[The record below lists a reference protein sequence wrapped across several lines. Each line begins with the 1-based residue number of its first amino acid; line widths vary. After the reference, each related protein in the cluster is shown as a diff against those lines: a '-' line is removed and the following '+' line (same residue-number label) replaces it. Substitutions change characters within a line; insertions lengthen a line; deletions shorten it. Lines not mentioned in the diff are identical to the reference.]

1 MKIAYLCCSRFYGG
15 VEKIVIDSLNELC
28 KSEQMALI
36 VPARCE
42 FLQHLDARVQIY
54 QYKSRDKRYNPFLFA
69 EIYRFLRSG
78 GFEILH
84 SHGAKA
90 AQIGFVV
97 EKFLS
102 LKLVATKHND
112 RKAPVFDRVQ
122 NVIAASRKV
131 ATTINHAAKV
141 IYFGIEPRREF
152 VNHEIFARCKDAEGA
167 ANINFKD
174 EKNAS
179 EGGDTGFDKKKIADA
194 RNYSAGEADT
204 SQNAARTTFAPQD
217 TAKGTDV
224 SQNMAGAVFASQ
236 DTPSRA
242 RVSQDRALDADA
254 SQNKTGSVFVSQKGA
269 NAAAENF
276 KFSIVAVGR
285 LDKIKGFDLLIRAA
299 SELKFDF
306 ELKIYGQGGERQNLQ
321 NLIDSLNLRDHV
333 RLGFCDDVAAALAA
347 SHLHVI
353 SSRKEGFPVILIE
366 GIFYSPVLIST
377 RVGGI
382 SEILSEEFLCEAAD
396 LGVKIDEIYRTYGK
410 SAWAFAQKHAKFKQT
425 LTLQNY
431 ISSLKNYYE
440 ELLCKA

>member
-28 KSEQMALI
+28 KSEQTALI
-36 VPARCE
+36 VPDRCE
-42 FLQHLDARVQIY
+42 FLQRLDARVQIY

-112 RKAPVFDRVQ
+112 RKAPVFDRVR

-152 VNHEIFARCKDAEGA
+152 ANHEILARCKDVDDT
-167 ANINFKD
+167 ANMAPK
-174 EKNAS
+174 ETK
-179 EGGDTGFDKKKIADA
+179 DA
-194 RNYSAGEADT
+194 RGDSAGTADT
-204 SQNAARTTFAPQD
+204 SQNMTGAA
-217 TAKGTDV
+217 
-224 SQNMAGAVFASQ
+224 FASQ
-236 DTPSRA
+236 DTP
-242 RVSQDRALDADA
+242 LDADA

-269 NAAAENF
+269 NAVAENF

-285 LDKIKGFDLLIRAA
+285 LDKIKGFDLLIHAA

-321 NLIDSLNLRDHV
+321 NLIDSLNLQDRV
-333 RLGFCDDVAAALAA
+333 RLCGFCDDVAAALSA

-366 GIFYSPVLIST
+366 GIFYSPVLLST
-377 RVGGI
+377 RAGGI
-382 SEILSEEFLCEAAD
+382 SEILSEEFLYEAAD

-410 SAWAFAQKHAKFKQT
+410 SARAFAQKHAKFKQT

-440 ELLCKA
+440 ELLCEA

>member
-28 KSEQMALI
+28 KSEQAALI
-36 VPARCE
+36 VPDRCE
-42 FLQHLDARVQIY
+42 FLQRLDARVQIY
-54 QYKSRDKRYNPFLFA
+54 QYKSRDKRYNPFLFV

-97 EKFLS
+97 EKFLN

-112 RKAPVFDRVQ
+112 RKAPVFDRVR

-167 ANINFKD
+167 ANRVLERKKD
-174 EKNAS
+174 ER
-179 EGGDTGFDKKKIADA
+179 GDSG
-194 RNYSAGEADT
+194 SG
-204 SQNAARTTFAPQD
+204 TFA
-217 TAKGTDV
+217 
-224 SQNMAGAVFASQ
+224 SQNMAGAAFASQ
-236 DTPSRA
+236 GTPSEA

-254 SQNKTGSVFVSQKGA
+254 SLNKTSSVFVSQQSA

-285 LDKIKGFDLLIRAA
+285 LDKIKGFDLLIRAV

-321 NLIDSLNLRDHV
+321 NLIDSLKLQDHV
-333 RLGFCDDVAAALAA
+333 RLCGFCDDVVAALAA

-382 SEILSEEFLCEAAD
+382 SEILSEEFLYEAAD

-410 SAWAFAQKHAKFKQT
+410 SARAFAQKHAKFKQT

-440 ELLCKA
+440 ELLCEA

>member
-28 KSEQMALI
+28 KSEQTALI
-36 VPARCE
+36 VPDRCE
-42 FLQHLDARVQIY
+42 FLQRLDARVQIY

-112 RKAPVFDRVQ
+112 RKAPVFDRVR

-131 ATTINHAAKV
+131 ATTINHTAKV
-141 IYFGIEPRREF
+141 IYFGIEPRQEF
-152 VNHEIFARCKDAEGA
+152 ANHEILARCKDAEGA
-167 ANINFKD
+167 ANKAL
-174 EKNAS
+174 ER
-179 EGGDTGFDKKKIADA
+179 KKDA
-194 RNYSAGEADT
+194 RGDSAGG
-204 SQNAARTTFAPQD
+204 TFA
-217 TAKGTDV
+217 
-224 SQNMAGAVFASQ
+224 SQNMAGEAS
-236 DTPSRA
+236 
-242 RVSQDRALDADA
+242 VSQDRAFDADA
-254 SQNKTGSVFVSQKGA
+254 SQNKTSSVFVSQQGA
-269 NAAAENF
+269 SAAAENF
-276 KFSIVAVGR
+276 KFNIVAVGR

-299 SELKFDF
+299 SELKFNF

-321 NLIDSLNLRDHV
+321 NLIDSLKLQDCV
-333 RLGFCDDVAAALAA
+333 QLCGFCDDVAAALSA

-382 SEILSEEFLCEAAD
+382 SEILSEEFLCEAED
-396 LGVKIDEIYRTYGK
+396 LSAKIDEIYRTYGK
-410 SAWAFAQKHAKFKQT
+410 YVQAFAQKHAGLKQT

-440 ELLCKA
+440 ELLCEA

>member
-28 KSEQMALI
+28 KSEQTTLI
-36 VPARCE
+36 VPDRCE
-42 FLQHLDARVQIY
+42 FLQRLDARVQIY

-69 EIYRFLRSG
+69 EIYRFLRSS

-90 AQIGFVV
+90 AQIGFVI
-97 EKFLS
+97 EKFLN

-112 RKAPVFDRVQ
+112 RKAPVFDRVR

-152 VNHEIFARCKDAEGA
+152 ANHEILARCKDTEGA
-167 ANINFKD
+167 ANEAPK
-174 EKNAS
+174 ETK
-179 EGGDTGFDKKKIADA
+179 DA
-194 RNYSAGEADT
+194 RDGSAG
-204 SQNAARTTFAPQD
+204 AAS
-217 TAKGTDV
+217 V
-224 SQNMAGAVFASQ
+224 SQNMTGVAFVSQ
-236 DTPSRA
+236 DTPSEA
-242 RVSQDRALDADA
+242 RVSQDRAFDADA
-254 SQNKTGSVFVSQKGA
+254 SQNKTGSVFVSQQGA

-306 ELKIYGQGGERQNLQ
+306 ELKIYGHGGERQNLQ
-321 NLIDSLNLRDHV
+321 NLIDSLKLQDRV
-333 RLGFCDDVAAALAA
+333 RLCGFCDDVAAALSA

-396 LGVKIDEIYRTYGK
+396 LGAKIDEIYRTYGK
-410 SAWAFAQKHAKFKQT
+410 SARAFAQKHAGLKQT

-440 ELLCKA
+440 ELLCEA

>member
-28 KSEQMALI
+28 KSEQAALI
-36 VPARCE
+36 VPDRCE
-42 FLQHLDARVQIY
+42 FLQRLDVRVQIY

-97 EKFLS
+97 EKFLN

-112 RKAPVFDRVQ
+112 RKAPVFDRVR

-141 IYFGIEPRREF
+141 IYFGIEPRQEFANRE
-152 VNHEIFARCKDAEGA
+152 IYARCKDAEGA
-167 ANINFKD
+167 ANRALERKKD
-174 EKNAS
+174 ACGDSDDAAGAS
-179 EGGDTGFDKKKIADA
+179 
-194 RNYSAGEADT
+194 
-204 SQNAARTTFAPQD
+204 QD
-217 TAKGTDV
+217 
-224 SQNMAGAVFASQ
+224 MAGAAFASQ
-236 DTPSRA
+236 DTP
-242 RVSQDRALDADA
+242 LDADA

-285 LDKIKGFDLLIRAA
+285 LDKIKGFDLLIRAV
-299 SELKFDF
+299 SELKFNF

-321 NLIDSLNLRDHV
+321 NLIDSLKLQDRV
-333 RLGFCDDVAAALAA
+333 RLCGFCDDVAAALAA

-382 SEILSEEFLCEAAD
+382 SEILSEEFLCEAAA
-396 LGVKIDEIYRTYGK
+396 LGAKIDEIYRTYGK
-410 SAWAFAQKHAKFKQT
+410 YARAFAQKHAGLKQT

-440 ELLCKA
+440 ELLCEA

>member
-28 KSEQMALI
+28 KSEQAALI
-36 VPARCE
+36 VPDRCE
-42 FLQHLDARVQIY
+42 FLQRLDARVQIY

-112 RKAPVFDRVQ
+112 RKAPVFDRVR

-152 VNHEIFARCKDAEGA
+152 ANHKILARCKDAEGA
-167 ANINFKD
+167 ANRAFERKKD
-174 EKNAS
+174 ER
-179 EGGDTGFDKKKIADA
+179 GD
-194 RNYSAGEADT
+194 SAGG
-204 SQNAARTTFAPQD
+204 TFA
-217 TAKGTDV
+217 
-224 SQNMAGAVFASQ
+224 SQNMIGTVFALQ
-236 DTPSRA
+236 DTLGGARA
-242 RVSQDRALDADA
+242 SQDRALDADA
-254 SQNKTGSVFVSQKGA
+254 SQNKTSSVFVSQQGA

-285 LDKIKGFDLLIRAA
+285 LDKIKGFDLLIRAV

-306 ELKIYGQGGERQNLQ
+306 ELKIYGQGDERQNLQ
-321 NLIDSLNLRDHV
+321 NLIDSLNLQDHV
-333 RLGFCDDVAAALAA
+333 RLCGFCDDVAAALAA

-396 LGVKIDEIYRTYGK
+396 LGAKIDEIYRTYDK
-410 SAWAFAQKHAKFKQT
+410 YAQAFAQKHAGFKQT

-440 ELLCKA
+440 ELLCEA

>member
-28 KSEQMALI
+28 KSEQTALI

-42 FLQHLDARVQIY
+42 FLQRLDARVQIY

-112 RKAPVFDRVQ
+112 RKAPVFNRVR

-152 VNHEIFARCKDAEGA
+152 ANHEIFACCKDAEGA
-167 ANINFKD
+167 ANRALERKKD
-174 EKNAS
+174 ERGDSAGTTDTLQNTAGVAFVPQDTPGGASMSQDRVFDASMSQKNAS
-179 EGGDTGFDKKKIADA
+179 
-194 RNYSAGEADT
+194 
-204 SQNAARTTFAPQD
+204 
-217 TAKGTDV
+217 
-224 SQNMAGAVFASQ
+224 
-236 DTPSRA
+236 
-242 RVSQDRALDADA
+242 
-254 SQNKTGSVFVSQKGA
+254 
-269 NAAAENF
+269 AAAENF

-321 NLIDSLNLRDHV
+321 NLIDSLKLQDRV
-333 RLGFCDDVAAALAA
+333 RLCGFCDDVAAALAA

-382 SEILSEEFLCEAAD
+382 SEILSEEFLYEPAN
-396 LGVKIDEIYRTYGK
+396 LGAKIDEIYRTYGK
-410 SAWAFAQKHAKFKQT
+410 SVRAFAQKHAKFKQT

-431 ISSLKNYYE
+431 INSLKNYYE

>member
-28 KSEQMALI
+28 KSEQTALI
-36 VPARCE
+36 VPDRCE
-42 FLQHLDARVQIY
+42 FLQRLDARVQIY

-112 RKAPVFDRVQ
+112 RKAPVFDRVR

-152 VNHEIFARCKDAEGA
+152 ANHEILARCKDVEGA
-167 ANINFKD
+167 ANRALERKKD
-174 EKNAS
+174 ERGDSAS
-179 EGGDTGFDKKKIADA
+179 GA
-194 RNYSAGEADT
+194 
-204 SQNAARTTFAPQD
+204 FA
-217 TAKGTDV
+217 
-224 SQNMAGAVFASQ
+224 SQNMAGATFASQ
-236 DTPSRA
+236 DTPGGA
-242 RVSQDRALDADA
+242 RVSQDRAFDADA
-254 SQNKTGSVFVSQKGA
+254 SQNKTSSVFVSQQGA

-285 LDKIKGFDLLIRAA
+285 LDKIKGFDLLIHAA

-321 NLIDSLNLRDHV
+321 NLIDSLNLQDRV
-333 RLGFCDDVAAALAA
+333 RLCGFCDDVAAALSA

-377 RVGGI
+377 RAGGI
-382 SEILSEEFLCEAAD
+382 SEILSEEFLYEAAD

-410 SAWAFAQKHAKFKQT
+410 SARAFAQKHAKFKQT

-440 ELLCKA
+440 ELLCEA

>member
-28 KSEQMALI
+28 KSEHVALI
-36 VPARCE
+36 VPDRCE
-42 FLQHLDARVQIY
+42 FLQRLDARVQIY
-54 QYKSRDKRYNPFLFA
+54 QYKSRDKRYNPFLFV

-97 EKFLS
+97 EKFLN

-112 RKAPVFDRVQ
+112 RKAPVFDRVR

-141 IYFGIEPRREF
+141 IYFGIEPRLEF
-152 VNHEIFARCKDAEGA
+152 ANHEILARCKDTEGA
-167 ANINFKD
+167 ASEALKEIKD
-174 EKNAS
+174 ACGDLAS
-179 EGGDTGFDKKKIADA
+179 T
-194 RNYSAGEADT
+194 AG
-204 SQNAARTTFAPQD
+204 
-217 TAKGTDV
+217 V
-224 SQNMAGAVFASQ
+224 SQNMADAAYTSQ
-236 DTPSRA
+236 DMPGRVG
-242 RVSQDRALDADA
+242 VSQDRALDADA
-254 SQNKTGSVFVSQKGA
+254 SQNKTSSVFVSKQGA
-269 NAAAENF
+269 SAAAENF

-321 NLIDSLNLRDHV
+321 NLIDSLNLQDRV
-333 RLGFCDDVAAALAA
+333 RLCGFCDDVAAALSA

-382 SEILSEEFLCEAAD
+382 SEILSEEFLYEPAN
-396 LGVKIDEIYRTYGK
+396 LGAKIDEIYRTYGK
-410 SAWAFAQKHAKFKQT
+410 YARAFAQKHAKFKQT

-440 ELLCKA
+440 ELLCEA

>member
-28 KSEQMALI
+28 KSEQAALI
-36 VPARCE
+36 VPDRCE
-42 FLQHLDARVQIY
+42 FLQRLDARVQIY
-54 QYKSRDKRYNPFLFA
+54 QYKSRDKRYNPFLFV

-102 LKLVATKHND
+102 LKFVATKHND
-112 RKAPVFDRVQ
+112 RKAPVFDRVR

-152 VNHEIFARCKDAEGA
+152 ENHEIFARCKDAEGA
-167 ANINFKD
+167 ANRAL
-174 EKNAS
+174 ER
-179 EGGDTGFDKKKIADA
+179 KKDA
-194 RNYSAGEADT
+194 RDDSASAVG
-204 SQNAARTTFAPQD
+204 APQ
-217 TAKGTDV
+217 
-224 SQNMAGAVFASQ
+224 NIAGAAFASQ
-236 DTPSRA
+236 DTP
-242 RVSQDRALDADA
+242 LDADA
-254 SQNKTGSVFVSQKGA
+254 SQNKTSSVFVSQKGA

-285 LDKIKGFDLLIRAA
+285 LDKIKGFDLLIRAV

-321 NLIDSLNLRDHV
+321 NLIDSLNLQDHV
-333 RLGFCDDVAAALAA
+333 RLCGFCDDVAAALSA

-382 SEILSEEFLCEAAD
+382 SEILSEEFLYEAAD
-396 LGVKIDEIYRTYGK
+396 LGAKIDEIYRTYGK
-410 SAWAFAQKHAKFKQT
+410 YARAFAQKHAKFKQT

-440 ELLCKA
+440 ELLCEA

>member
-1 MKIAYLCCSRFYGG
+1 MRIAYLCCSRFYGG

-28 KSEQMALI
+28 KSEQAALI

-42 FLQHLDARVQIY
+42 FLQRLDARVQIY

-78 GFEILH
+78 RFEILH

-97 EKFLS
+97 EKSLN

-112 RKAPVFDRVQ
+112 RKAPVFDRVR

-167 ANINFKD
+167 ANRAL
-174 EKNAS
+174 ER
-179 EGGDTGFDKKKIADA
+179 KKDA
-194 RNYSAGEADT
+194 RGDSAGG
-204 SQNAARTTFAPQD
+204 TFA
-217 TAKGTDV
+217 
-224 SQNMAGAVFASQ
+224 SQNMAGE
-236 DTPSRA
+236 A

-254 SQNKTGSVFVSQKGA
+254 SQNKTSSVFVSQQGA

-285 LDKIKGFDLLIRAA
+285 LDKIKGFDLLIHAA

-306 ELKIYGQGGERQNLQ
+306 ELKIYGQGGERQNLK
-321 NLIDSLNLRDHV
+321 NLIDSLNLRDRV
-333 RLGFCDDVAAALAA
+333 RLCGFCDDVAAALSA

-382 SEILSEEFLCEAAD
+382 SEILSEEFLYEAAD

-410 SAWAFAQKHAKFKQT
+410 SVRAFAQKHAGLKQT

-440 ELLCKA
+440 ELLCEA

>member
-28 KSEQMALI
+28 KSEQTALI
-36 VPARCE
+36 VPDRCE
-42 FLQHLDARVQIY
+42 FLQRLDARVQIY
-54 QYKSRDKRYNPFLFA
+54 QYKSRDKRYNPFLFV

-97 EKFLS
+97 EKFLN

-112 RKAPVFDRVQ
+112 RKAPVFDRVR

-141 IYFGIEPRREF
+141 IYFGIEPRQEFANRE
-152 VNHEIFARCKDAEGA
+152 IYARCKDLEGA
-167 ANINFKD
+167 ANEALK
-174 EKNAS
+174 ETK
-179 EGGDTGFDKKKIADA
+179 DA
-194 RNYSAGEADT
+194 RSDSAG
-204 SQNAARTTFAPQD
+204 
-217 TAKGTDV
+217 V
-224 SQNMAGAVFASQ
+224 AGA
-236 DTPSRA
+236 
-242 RVSQDRALDADA
+242 SQDRAFDADA
-254 SQNKTGSVFVSQKGA
+254 SQNKTSSVFVSQQGA
-269 NAAAENF
+269 NAAAGNF

-285 LDKIKGFDLLIRAA
+285 LDKIKGFDLLIRAV

-321 NLIDSLNLRDHV
+321 NLIDSLKLQDRV
-333 RLGFCDDVAAALAA
+333 RLCGFCDDVAAALAA

-382 SEILSEEFLCEAAD
+382 PEILDEEFLYNVENLSD
-396 LGVKIDEIYRTYGK
+396 KIYEIYTEYEKFVGDFCK
-410 SAWAFAQKHAKFKQT
+410 KHVGFRDI
-425 LTLQNY
+425 LRLQNY
-431 ISSLKNYYE
+431 ITFLKKYYE
-440 ELLCKA
+440 EL

>member
-28 KSEQMALI
+28 KSEHAALI

-42 FLQHLDARVQIY
+42 FLQRLDARVQIY
-54 QYKSRDKRYNPFLFA
+54 EYKSRDKRYNPFLFA

-97 EKFLS
+97 EKFLN

-112 RKAPVFDRVQ
+112 RKAPVFDRVR

-152 VNHEIFARCKDAEGA
+152 VNHEILARCKDAEGA
-167 ANINFKD
+167 ANVAPKETKD
-174 EKNAS
+174 ACD
-179 EGGDTGFDKKKIADA
+179 G
-194 RNYSAGEADT
+194 SALAADT
-204 SQNAARTTFAPQD
+204 SQNMTGVA
-217 TAKGTDV
+217 
-224 SQNMAGAVFASQ
+224 FASQ
-236 DTPSRA
+236 DTLSGA
-242 RVSQDRALDADA
+242 RVSQDTPFDADV
-254 SQNKTGSVFVSQKGA
+254 SQNKTSSVFVSQKGA
-269 NAAAENF
+269 NATAENF

-333 RLGFCDDVAAALAA
+333 RLCGFCDDVAAALAA
-347 SHLHVI
+347 AHLHVI

-382 SEILSEEFLCEAAD
+382 SEILSEEFLCEAAA
-396 LGVKIDEIYRTYGK
+396 LGAKIDEIYRAYGK
-410 SAWAFAQKHAKFKQT
+410 YARAFAQKHAVLKQT

-440 ELLCKA
+440 ELLCEA

>member
-28 KSEQMALI
+28 KSEQTALI
-36 VPARCE
+36 VPDRCE
-42 FLQHLDARVQIY
+42 FLQRLDARVQIY

-97 EKFLS
+97 EKFLN

-112 RKAPVFDRVQ
+112 RKAPVFDRVR

-141 IYFGIEPRREF
+141 IYFGIEPRLEF
-152 VNHEIFARCKDAEGA
+152 ANHEILARCKDAEGA
-167 ANINFKD
+167 ANEALK
-174 EKNAS
+174 ETK
-179 EGGDTGFDKKKIADA
+179 DA
-194 RNYSAGEADT
+194 RGDSAGVA
-204 SQNAARTTFAPQD
+204 
-217 TAKGTDV
+217 GV
-224 SQNMAGAVFASQ
+224 SQNMAF
-236 DTPSRA
+236 
-242 RVSQDRALDADA
+242 DADA
-254 SQNKTGSVFVSQKGA
+254 SQNKTSSIFVSQQGA
-269 NAAAENF
+269 SAAAGNF

-321 NLIDSLNLRDHV
+321 NLIDSLNLQDRV
-333 RLGFCDDVAAALAA
+333 RLCGFCDDVAVALNA

-382 SEILSEEFLCEAAD
+382 SEILSEEFLYEPAN
-396 LGVKIDEIYRTYGK
+396 LGAKIDEIYRTYGK
-410 SAWAFAQKHAKFKQT
+410 SARAFAQKHAKFKQT

-440 ELLCKA
+440 ELLCEA

>member
-1 MKIAYLCCSRFYGG
+1 MKITYLCCSRFYGG

-28 KSEQMALI
+28 KSEQAALI
-36 VPARCE
+36 VPDRCE
-42 FLQHLDARVQIY
+42 FLQRLDARVQIY

-90 AQIGFVV
+90 AQIGFVI
-97 EKFLS
+97 EKFLN

-112 RKAPVFDRVQ
+112 RKAPVFDRVR

-152 VNHEIFARCKDAEGA
+152 VNHEILARCKDAEGA
-167 ANINFKD
+167 ANEALKETKD
-174 EKNAS
+174 AC
-179 EGGDTGFDKKKIADA
+179 GD
-194 RNYSAGEADT
+194 SAGG
-204 SQNAARTTFAPQD
+204 TFA
-217 TAKGTDV
+217 
-224 SQNMAGAVFASQ
+224 SQNMTGIVFASQ
-236 DTPSRA
+236 NTP
-242 RVSQDRALDADA
+242 LDADA
-254 SQNKTGSVFVSQKGA
+254 SQNKTGSVFVSQQGA

-321 NLIDSLNLRDHV
+321 NLIDSLNLQDRV
-333 RLGFCDDVAAALAA
+333 RLCGFCDDVAATLAA

-382 SEILSEEFLCEAAD
+382 PEILDEEFLYNVENLSD
-396 LGVKIDEIYRTYGK
+396 KIYEIYTEYEKFVGDFCK
-410 SAWAFAQKHAKFKQT
+410 KHVGFRDI
-425 LTLQNY
+425 LRLQNY
-431 ISSLKNYYE
+431 ITFLKKYYE
-440 ELLCKA
+440 ELD

>member
-28 KSEQMALI
+28 KSEQAALI
-36 VPARCE
+36 VPDRCE
-42 FLQHLDARVQIY
+42 FLQRLDARVQIY
-54 QYKSRDKRYNPFLFA
+54 EYKSRDKRYNPFLFV

-112 RKAPVFDRVQ
+112 RKAPVFDRVR

-131 ATTINHAAKV
+131 ATTINHASKV

-152 VNHEIFARCKDAEGA
+152 ANHKILARCKDAEGA
-167 ANINFKD
+167 ANMNFKD

-204 SQNAARTTFAPQD
+204 SQNAARTTFVPQG

-224 SQNMAGAVFASQ
+224 SQNIAGAVFA
-236 DTPSRA
+236 
-242 RVSQDRALDADA
+242 SQDRALDADA
-254 SQNKTGSVFVSQKGA
+254 SQNKTSSAFVSQQGA

-321 NLIDSLNLRDHV
+321 NLIDSLKLQDRV
-333 RLGFCDDVAAALAA
+333 RLCGFCDDVAAALSA

-382 SEILSEEFLCEAAD
+382 PEILDEEFLYNIENLSD
-396 LGVKIDEIYRTYGK
+396 KIYEIYTEYEKFVRDFFK
-410 SAWAFAQKHAKFKQT
+410 KHVGFRDI
-425 LTLQNY
+425 LRLQNY
-431 ISSLKNYYE
+431 ITFLKKYYE
-440 ELLCKA
+440 ELD

>member
-28 KSEQMALI
+28 KSEQAALI
-36 VPARCE
+36 VPDRCE
-42 FLQHLDARVQIY
+42 FLQRLDARVQIY

-90 AQIGFVV
+90 AQIGFVI
-97 EKFLS
+97 EKFLN

-112 RKAPVFDRVQ
+112 RKAPVFDRVR

-141 IYFGIEPRREF
+141 IYFGIEPRLEF
-152 VNHEIFARCKDAEGA
+152 VNHEIYARCKDLEGA
-167 ANINFKD
+167 ANEALKETKD
-174 EKNAS
+174 AC
-179 EGGDTGFDKKKIADA
+179 GG
-194 RNYSAGEADT
+194 SAG
-204 SQNAARTTFAPQD
+204 AA
-217 TAKGTDV
+217 GV
-224 SQNMAGAVFASQ
+224 LQNMAGVAFASQ
-236 DTPSRA
+236 DTPGGAS
-242 RVSQDRALDADA
+242 VSQDRAFDADA
-254 SQNKTGSVFVSQKGA
+254 SQNKTGSVFVSQQGA
-269 NAAAENF
+269 NAAAKNF

-321 NLIDSLNLRDHV
+321 NLIDSLNLQDRV
-333 RLGFCDDVAAALAA
+333 RLCGFCDDVAAALSA

-382 SEILSEEFLCEAAD
+382 SEILSEEFLYEPAN
-396 LGVKIDEIYRTYGK
+396 LGAKIDEIYRTYGK
-410 SAWAFAQKHAKFKQT
+410 YARAFAQKHAKFKQT

-440 ELLCKA
+440 ELLCEA

>member
-28 KSEQMALI
+28 KSEQAALI
-36 VPARCE
+36 VPDRCE
-42 FLQHLDARVQIY
+42 FLQRLDARVQIY

-69 EIYRFLRSG
+69 EIYRFLHSG

-97 EKFLS
+97 EKFLN

-112 RKAPVFDRVQ
+112 RKAPVFDRVR

-152 VNHEIFARCKDAEGA
+152 VNHEILARCKDAEGA
-167 ANINFKD
+167 ANMAPK
-174 EKNAS
+174 ETK
-179 EGGDTGFDKKKIADA
+179 DA
-194 RNYSAGEADT
+194 RGDWGSGTFA
-204 SQNAARTTFAPQD
+204 SQNIA
-217 TAKGTDV
+217 GT
-224 SQNMAGAVFASQ
+224 VFASQ
-236 DTPSRA
+236 DTPSGA
-242 RVSQDRALDADA
+242 RVSQDGALDVDA
-254 SQNKTGSVFVSQKGA
+254 SQNKTSSVFVSQQGA
-269 NAAAENF
+269 SAAAENF

-306 ELKIYGQGGERQNLQ
+306 ELKIYGHGGERQNLQ
-321 NLIDSLNLRDHV
+321 NLIDSLKLQDRV
-333 RLGFCDDVAAALAA
+333 RLCGFCDDVAAALSA

-377 RVGGI
+377 RAGGI
-382 SEILSEEFLCEAAD
+382 SEILSEEFLYEAAD
-396 LGVKIDEIYRTYGK
+396 LGAKIDEIYRTYDK
-410 SAWAFAQKHAKFKQT
+410 YARAFAQKHAGLKQT

-440 ELLCKA
+440 ELLCEA

>member
-28 KSEQMALI
+28 KSEQTALI
-36 VPARCE
+36 VPDRCE
-42 FLQHLDARVQIY
+42 FLQRLDARVQIY

-112 RKAPVFDRVQ
+112 RKAPVFDRVR

-141 IYFGIEPRREF
+141 IYFGIEPRLEF
-152 VNHEIFARCKDAEGA
+152 VNREICALCKDTEGA
-167 ANINFKD
+167 ANV
-174 EKNAS
+174 AS
-179 EGGDTGFDKKKIADA
+179 KETKGARGD
-194 RNYSAGEADT
+194 SAGVAG
-204 SQNAARTTFAPQD
+204 A
-217 TAKGTDV
+217 
-224 SQNMAGAVFASQ
+224 SQNMADAAYTSQ
-236 DTPSRA
+236 DMPGRA
-242 RVSQDRALDADA
+242 GVSQDRALDADA
-254 SQNKTGSVFVSQKGA
+254 SQNKTSSVFISQQGA
-269 NAAAENF
+269 SAAAENF

-285 LDKIKGFDLLIRAA
+285 LDKIKGFDLLICAA

-321 NLIDSLNLRDHV
+321 NLIDSLNLQDRV
-333 RLGFCDDVAAALAA
+333 RLCGFCDDVATALAA

-382 SEILSEEFLCEAAD
+382 TEILSEEFLCEAVD
-396 LGVKIDEIYRTYGK
+396 LGAKIDEIYRTYGK
-410 SAWAFAQKHAKFKQT
+410 YARAFAQKHAKFKQT

-440 ELLCKA
+440 ELLCEA

>member
-28 KSEQMALI
+28 KSEQAALI
-36 VPARCE
+36 VPDRCE
-42 FLQHLDARVQIY
+42 FLQRLDTRVQIY

-69 EIYRFLRSG
+69 EIYRFLRSD

-97 EKFLS
+97 EKFLN

-112 RKAPVFDRVQ
+112 RKAPVFDRVR

-152 VNHEIFARCKDAEGA
+152 ANHKILARCKDAEGA
-167 ANINFKD
+167 ADRALERKKD
-174 EKNAS
+174 ER
-179 EGGDTGFDKKKIADA
+179 GD
-194 RNYSAGEADT
+194 SAGG
-204 SQNAARTTFAPQD
+204 TFA
-217 TAKGTDV
+217 

-236 DTPSRA
+236 DTLSGA
-242 RVSQDRALDADA
+242 HMSQDRALDADA
-254 SQNKTGSVFVSQKGA
+254 SQNKTSGVFVSQQGA
-269 NAAAENF
+269 SAAAENF

-285 LDKIKGFDLLIRAA
+285 LDKIKGFDLLIRAV

-321 NLIDSLNLRDHV
+321 NLIDSLNLQNRV
-333 RLGFCDDVAAALAA
+333 QLCGFCDDVAAALSA
-347 SHLHVI
+347 SHLHII

-382 SEILSEEFLCEAAD
+382 SEILSEEFLYEAAD
-396 LGVKIDEIYRTYGK
+396 LSAKIDEIYRTYGK
-410 SAWAFAQKHAKFKQT
+410 YARAFAQKHAGLKQT

-440 ELLCKA
+440 ELLCEA

>member
-28 KSEQMALI
+28 KSEQAALI

-42 FLQHLDARVQIY
+42 FLQRLDARVQIY

-112 RKAPVFDRVQ
+112 RKAPVFDRVR

-152 VNHEIFARCKDAEGA
+152 ANHKILARCKDAEGA
-167 ANINFKD
+167 ADRALERKKD
-174 EKNAS
+174 ERGDSAS
-179 EGGDTGFDKKKIADA
+179 AVG
-194 RNYSAGEADT
+194 
-204 SQNAARTTFAPQD
+204 APQ
-217 TAKGTDV
+217 
-224 SQNMAGAVFASQ
+224 NMVGAAFASQ
-236 DTPSRA
+236 GTPSEA

-254 SQNKTGSVFVSQKGA
+254 SQNKTSGVFVSKQGA
-269 NAAAENF
+269 SAAMENF

-285 LDKIKGFDLLIRAA
+285 LDKIKGFDLLIRAV

-321 NLIDSLNLRDHV
+321 NLIDSLNLQDRV
-333 RLGFCDDVAAALAA
+333 RLCGFCDDVAAALAA

-377 RVGGI
+377 RAGGI
-382 SEILSEEFLCEAAD
+382 SEILSEEFLCEAAA
-396 LGVKIDEIYRTYGK
+396 LCAKIDEIYRAYGK
-410 SAWAFAQKHAKFKQT
+410 YARAFAQKHAVLKQT

-440 ELLCKA
+440 ELLCEA

>member
-28 KSEQMALI
+28 KSEQAALI
-36 VPARCE
+36 VPDRCE
-42 FLQHLDARVQIY
+42 FLQRLDARVQIY
-54 QYKSRDKRYNPFLFA
+54 EYKSRDKRYNPFLFA

-112 RKAPVFDRVQ
+112 RKAPVFDRVR

-167 ANINFKD
+167 ANRAL
-174 EKNAS
+174 ER
-179 EGGDTGFDKKKIADA
+179 KKDA
-194 RNYSAGEADT
+194 RDDSASAVG
-204 SQNAARTTFAPQD
+204 APQ
-217 TAKGTDV
+217 
-224 SQNMAGAVFASQ
+224 NIAGAAFASQ
-236 DTPSRA
+236 DTP
-242 RVSQDRALDADA
+242 LDADA
-254 SQNKTGSVFVSQKGA
+254 SQNKTSSVFVSQKGA
-269 NAAAENF
+269 NTAAENF

-285 LDKIKGFDLLIRAA
+285 LDKIKGFDLLIRAV

-306 ELKIYGQGGERQNLQ
+306 ELKIYGQGDERQNLQ
-321 NLIDSLNLRDHV
+321 NLIDSLNLQDRV
-333 RLGFCDDVAAALAA
+333 RLCGFCDDVAAALSA

-396 LGVKIDEIYRTYGK
+396 LGAKIDEIYRTYGK
-410 SAWAFAQKHAKFKQT
+410 YARAFAQKHAGLKQT

-440 ELLCKA
+440 ELLCEA

>member
-28 KSEQMALI
+28 KSEHVALI
-36 VPARCE
+36 VPDRCE
-42 FLQHLDARVQIY
+42 FLQRLDARVQIY
-54 QYKSRDKRYNPFLFA
+54 EYKSRDKRYNPFLFA

-112 RKAPVFDRVQ
+112 RKAPVFDRVR
-122 NVIAASRKV
+122 NVIAASCKV

-152 VNHEIFARCKDAEGA
+152 ANHEILARCKDVDDT
-167 ANINFKD
+167 ANMAPK
-174 EKNAS
+174 ETK
-179 EGGDTGFDKKKIADA
+179 DA
-194 RNYSAGEADT
+194 RGDSAGTADT
-204 SQNAARTTFAPQD
+204 SQNMTGAA
-217 TAKGTDV
+217 
-224 SQNMAGAVFASQ
+224 FASQ
-236 DTPSRA
+236 DTP
-242 RVSQDRALDADA
+242 LDADA

-269 NAAAENF
+269 NAVAENF

-285 LDKIKGFDLLIRAA
+285 LDKIKGFDLLIHAA

-321 NLIDSLNLRDHV
+321 NLIDSLNLQDRV
-333 RLGFCDDVAAALAA
+333 RLCGFCDDVAAALSA

-377 RVGGI
+377 RAGGI
-382 SEILSEEFLCEAAD
+382 SEILSEEFLYEAAD

-410 SAWAFAQKHAKFKQT
+410 SARAFAQKHAKFKQT

-440 ELLCKA
+440 ELLCEA

>member
-28 KSEQMALI
+28 KSAQTALI
-36 VPARCE
+36 VPDRCE
-42 FLQHLDARVQIY
+42 FLQRLDARVQIY

-90 AQIGFVV
+90 AQIGFVI
-97 EKFLS
+97 EKFLN

-112 RKAPVFDRVQ
+112 RKAPVFDRVR

-141 IYFGIEPRREF
+141 IYFGIEPRPEFANRE
-152 VNHEIFARCKDAEGA
+152 IYMRCKDVEGA
-167 ANINFKD
+167 ANKALEG
-174 EKNAS
+174 EK
-179 EGGDTGFDKKKIADA
+179 DA
-194 RNYSAGEADT
+194 RGDSAGTADT
-204 SQNAARTTFAPQD
+204 SQNTPSAA
-217 TAKGTDV
+217 
-224 SQNMAGAVFASQ
+224 FASQ
-236 DTPSRA
+236 DTLDGAS
-242 RVSQDRALDADA
+242 VSQDRAFDADA
-254 SQNKTGSVFVSQKGA
+254 SQNKTSSVFVSQQGA
-269 NAAAENF
+269 NAEAGNF

-321 NLIDSLNLRDHV
+321 NLINSLNLRDHV
-333 RLGFCDDVAAALAA
+333 RLCGFCDDVAAALST

-396 LGVKIDEIYRTYGK
+396 LGAKIDEIYRTYGK
-410 SAWAFAQKHAKFKQT
+410 YAWAFAQKHAGLKQT

-440 ELLCKA
+440 ELLCEA

>member
-28 KSEQMALI
+28 KSEQTAII
-36 VPARCE
+36 VPDRCE
-42 FLQHLDARVQIY
+42 FLQRLDARVQIY

-167 ANINFKD
+167 ANRAL
-174 EKNAS
+174 ER
-179 EGGDTGFDKKKIADA
+179 KKDA
-194 RNYSAGEADT
+194 RGDSAGG
-204 SQNAARTTFAPQD
+204 TFA
-217 TAKGTDV
+217 
-224 SQNMAGAVFASQ
+224 SQNMAGE
-236 DTPSRA
+236 A

-254 SQNKTGSVFVSQKGA
+254 SQNKTSSVFVSQQGA

-321 NLIDSLNLRDHV
+321 NLIDSLNLQDRV
-333 RLGFCDDVAAALAA
+333 RLCGFCDDVAAVLST

-382 SEILSEEFLCEAAD
+382 SEILSEEFLYEVAD
-396 LGVKIDEIYRTYGK
+396 LSGKIDEIYRTYGK
-410 SAWAFAQKHAKFKQT
+410 YARAFAQKHAKFKQT
-425 LTLQNY
+425 LMLQNY

-440 ELLCKA
+440 ELLCEA

>member
-28 KSEQMALI
+28 KSEQTALI

-42 FLQHLDARVQIY
+42 FLQRLDARVQIY

-112 RKAPVFDRVQ
+112 RKAPVFDRVR

-141 IYFGIEPRREF
+141 IYFGIEPREF
-152 VNHEIFARCKDAEGA
+152 ANHEILAYCKDAEDA
-167 ANINFKD
+167 ANEAPKETKD
-174 EKNAS
+174 ACGGSAS
-179 EGGDTGFDKKKIADA
+179 G
-194 RNYSAGEADT
+194 
-204 SQNAARTTFAPQD
+204 TFAPQ
-217 TAKGTDV
+217 
-224 SQNMAGAVFASQ
+224 NMAGVAFASQ
-236 DTPSRA
+236 DTPDGAS
-242 RVSQDRALDADA
+242 VSQDRAFDADA
-254 SQNKTGSVFVSQKGA
+254 SQNKTSSIFVSQQGA
-269 NAAAENF
+269 SAAAENF

-321 NLIDSLNLRDHV
+321 NLIDLLKLQDRV
-333 RLGFCDDVAAALAA
+333 RLCGFCDDVAAALAA

-377 RVGGI
+377 RAGGI

-396 LGVKIDEIYRTYGK
+396 LGAKIDEIYRTYGK
-410 SAWAFAQKHAKFKQT
+410 YARAFAQKHTGLKQT

-440 ELLCKA
+440 ELLCET

>member
-28 KSEQMALI
+28 KSEHAALI
-36 VPARCE
+36 VPDRCE
-42 FLQHLDARVQIY
+42 FLQRLDARVQIY

-112 RKAPVFDRVQ
+112 RKAPVFDRVR

-131 ATTINHAAKV
+131 ATTINHTAKV
-141 IYFGIEPRREF
+141 IYFGIEPRQEF
-152 VNHEIFARCKDAEGA
+152 ANHEILARCKDAEGA
-167 ANINFKD
+167 ANKAL
-174 EKNAS
+174 ER
-179 EGGDTGFDKKKIADA
+179 KKDA
-194 RNYSAGEADT
+194 RGDSAGG
-204 SQNAARTTFAPQD
+204 TFA
-217 TAKGTDV
+217 
-224 SQNMAGAVFASQ
+224 SQNMAGEAS
-236 DTPSRA
+236 
-242 RVSQDRALDADA
+242 VSQDRAFDADV
-254 SQNKTGSVFVSQKGA
+254 SQNKTSSVFVSQQGA
-269 NAAAENF
+269 SAAAENF

-321 NLIDSLNLRDHV
+321 NLIDSLNLQDRV
-333 RLGFCDDVAAALAA
+333 QLCGFCDDVAAALNA

-377 RVGGI
+377 RAGGI

-396 LGVKIDEIYRTYGK
+396 LGAKIDEIYRTYGK
-410 SAWAFAQKHAKFKQT
+410 SARAFAQKHAGLKQT

-440 ELLCKA
+440 ELLCEA

>member
-28 KSEQMALI
+28 KSEQAALI
-36 VPARCE
+36 VPNRCE
-42 FLQHLDARVQIY
+42 FLQRLDARVQIY
-54 QYKSRDKRYNPFLFA
+54 EYKSRDKRYNPFLFA

-97 EKFLS
+97 EKFLN

-112 RKAPVFDRVQ
+112 RKAPVFDRVR

-141 IYFGIEPRREF
+141 IYFGIEPRQEFANRE
-152 VNHEIFARCKDAEGA
+152 IYARCKDLEGA
-167 ANINFKD
+167 ANEALK
-174 EKNAS
+174 ETK
-179 EGGDTGFDKKKIADA
+179 DA
-194 RNYSAGEADT
+194 RSDSAG
-204 SQNAARTTFAPQD
+204 AAGA
-217 TAKGTDV
+217 
-224 SQNMAGAVFASQ
+224 SQNMADAAYTSQ
-236 DTPSRA
+236 DIPGRA
-242 RVSQDRALDADA
+242 GVSQDRALDAEA
-254 SQNKTGSVFVSQKGA
+254 SQNKTSSVFISQQSA
-269 NAAAENF
+269 SAAAENF

-321 NLIDSLNLRDHV
+321 NLIDSLKLQDRV
-333 RLGFCDDVAAALAA
+333 RLCGFCDDVAAALSA

-382 SEILSEEFLCEAAD
+382 PEILDEEFLYNVENLSD
-396 LGVKIDEIYRTYGK
+396 KIYEIYTEYEKFIGDFCK
-410 SAWAFAQKHAKFKQT
+410 KHVGFRDI
-425 LTLQNY
+425 LRLQNY
-431 ISSLKNYYE
+431 ITFLKKYYE
-440 ELLCKA
+440 ELD

>member
-28 KSEQMALI
+28 KSEQTALI
-36 VPARCE
+36 VPDRCE
-42 FLQHLDARVQIY
+42 FLQRLDARVQIY

-97 EKFLS
+97 EKFLN

-112 RKAPVFDRVQ
+112 RKAPVFDRVR

-152 VNHEIFARCKDAEGA
+152 ANHEILARCKDAEGA
-167 ANINFKD
+167 ANEALKETKD
-174 EKNAS
+174 AS
-179 EGGDTGFDKKKIADA
+179 GD
-194 RNYSAGEADT
+194 SALAADT
-204 SQNAARTTFAPQD
+204 SQNMTGVA
-217 TAKGTDV
+217 
-224 SQNMAGAVFASQ
+224 FASQ
-236 DTPSRA
+236 DTPDGAS
-242 RVSQDRALDADA
+242 VSQDRAFDADA
-254 SQNKTGSVFVSQKGA
+254 SQNKTSSIFVSQQGA
-269 NAAAENF
+269 SAAAGNF

-321 NLIDSLNLRDHV
+321 NLIDSLNLQDRV
-333 RLGFCDDVAAALAA
+333 RLCGFCDDVAVALSA

-382 SEILSEEFLCEAAD
+382 SEILSEEFLYEPAN
-396 LGVKIDEIYRTYGK
+396 LGAKIDEIYRTYGK
-410 SAWAFAQKHAKFKQT
+410 SARAFAQKHAKFKQT

-440 ELLCKA
+440 ELLCEA

>member
-28 KSEQMALI
+28 KSEQAALI

-42 FLQHLDARVQIY
+42 FLQRLDARVQIY

-112 RKAPVFDRVQ
+112 RKAPVFDRVR

-131 ATTINHAAKV
+131 ATTINHATKV

-152 VNHEIFARCKDAEGA
+152 ANHEIFARCKDAEGA
-167 ANINFKD
+167 ANMALEETK
-174 EKNAS
+174 
-179 EGGDTGFDKKKIADA
+179 DA
-194 RNYSAGEADT
+194 RSDSDAAAGA
-204 SQNAARTTFAPQD
+204 SR
-217 TAKGTDV
+217 
-224 SQNMAGAVFASQ
+224 NMAGAAFASQ
-236 DTPSRA
+236 DTPF
-242 RVSQDRALDADA
+242 DADA
-254 SQNKTGSVFVSQKGA
+254 SQNKTSSAFVSQQGA

-321 NLIDSLNLRDHV
+321 NLIDSLKLQDRV
-333 RLGFCDDVAAALAA
+333 RLCGFCDDVAAALAA
-347 SHLHVI
+347 AHLHVI

-366 GIFYSPVLIST
+366 GIFYSPMLIST

-382 SEILSEEFLCEAAD
+382 SEILNEGFLYEAAD
-396 LGVKIDEIYRTYGK
+396 LSAKIDEIYRTYGK
-410 SAWAFAQKHAKFKQT
+410 YVRAFAQKHAVLKQT

-440 ELLCKA
+440 ELLCEA

>member
-28 KSEQMALI
+28 KSEQAALI
-36 VPARCE
+36 VPDRCE
-42 FLQHLDARVQIY
+42 FLQRLDARVQIY

-112 RKAPVFDRVQ
+112 RKAPVFDRVR

-131 ATTINHAAKV
+131 ATTINHATKV

-152 VNHEIFARCKDAEGA
+152 ANHEIFARCKDAEGA
-167 ANINFKD
+167 ANEALEETK
-174 EKNAS
+174 
-179 EGGDTGFDKKKIADA
+179 DA
-194 RNYSAGEADT
+194 RSDSDAAAGA
-204 SQNAARTTFAPQD
+204 SR
-217 TAKGTDV
+217 
-224 SQNMAGAVFASQ
+224 NMAGAAFASQ
-236 DTPSRA
+236 DTPF
-242 RVSQDRALDADA
+242 DADA
-254 SQNKTGSVFVSQKGA
+254 SQNKTSSAFVSQQGA

-333 RLGFCDDVAAALAA
+333 RLCGFCDDVAAALSE

-377 RVGGI
+377 RAGGI
-382 SEILSEEFLCEAAD
+382 SEILSEEFLYEAAD
-396 LGVKIDEIYRTYGK
+396 LGAKIDEIYRTYGK
-410 SAWAFAQKHAKFKQT
+410 YARAFAQKHAKFKQT

>member
-28 KSEQMALI
+28 KSEHAALI
-36 VPARCE
+36 VPDRCE
-42 FLQHLDARVQIY
+42 FLQRLDARVQIY
-54 QYKSRDKRYNPFLFA
+54 EYKSRDKRYNPFLFA

-97 EKFLS
+97 EKFLN

-112 RKAPVFDRVQ
+112 RKAPIFDRVR

-152 VNHEIFARCKDAEGA
+152 ANHEILALCKDAEGA
-167 ANINFKD
+167 ANRALEGEKD
-174 EKNAS
+174 AC
-179 EGGDTGFDKKKIADA
+179 GD
-194 RNYSAGEADT
+194 SAGVA
-204 SQNAARTTFAPQD
+204 
-217 TAKGTDV
+217 GV
-224 SQNMAGAVFASQ
+224 SQNMAGVAFGSQ
-236 DTPSRA
+236 DTPGGAS
-242 RVSQDRALDADA
+242 VSQDRAFDADA
-254 SQNKTGSVFVSQKGA
+254 SQNKTSSVFVSQQGA
-269 NAAAENF
+269 NAAARNF

-285 LDKIKGFDLLIRAA
+285 LDKIKGFDLLIRAV
-299 SELKFDF
+299 SELKFNF

-333 RLGFCDDVAAALAA
+333 QLCGFCDDVAAALSA

-377 RVGGI
+377 RAGGI
-382 SEILSEEFLCEAAD
+382 SEILSEEFLYEAAD
-396 LGVKIDEIYRTYGK
+396 LSAKIDEIYRDYGEYVQ
-410 SAWAFAQKHAKFKQT
+410 AFAQKHAGFKQT

-431 ISSLKNYYE
+431 ISSLENYYE
-440 ELLCKA
+440 ELLCEA

>member
-28 KSEQMALI
+28 KSEQAALI

-42 FLQHLDARVQIY
+42 FLQRLDARVQIY
-54 QYKSRDKRYNPFLFA
+54 QYKSRDKRYNPFLFV

-97 EKFLS
+97 EKFLN

-112 RKAPVFDRVQ
+112 RKASVFDRVR

-141 IYFGIEPRREF
+141 IYFGIEPRLEF
-152 VNHEIFARCKDAEGA
+152 VNHEILAYCKDAEGA
-167 ANINFKD
+167 ANV
-174 EKNAS
+174 AS
-179 EGGDTGFDKKKIADA
+179 KETKGARGD
-194 RNYSAGEADT
+194 SAGVANT
-204 SQNAARTTFAPQD
+204 SQNMTGVA
-217 TAKGTDV
+217 
-224 SQNMAGAVFASQ
+224 FASQ
-236 DTPSRA
+236 DTPDRA
-242 RVSQDRALDADA
+242 SVSQDRALDADA
-254 SQNKTGSVFVSQKGA
+254 SQNKTSSVFVSQQGA
-269 NAAAENF
+269 SAAAENF

-321 NLIDSLNLRDHV
+321 NLIDSLNLQDRV
-333 RLGFCDDVAAALAA
+333 RLCGFCDDVAAALSA

-382 SEILSEEFLCEAAD
+382 PEILDEEFLYNVENLSD
-396 LGVKIDEIYRTYGK
+396 KIYEIYTEYEKFVRDFFK
-410 SAWAFAQKHAKFKQT
+410 KHVGFRDI
-425 LTLQNY
+425 LRLQNY
-431 ISSLKNYYE
+431 ITFLKKYYE
-440 ELLCKA
+440 ELD

>member
-28 KSEQMALI
+28 KSEQTALI
-36 VPARCE
+36 VPDRCE
-42 FLQHLDARVQIY
+42 FLQRLDARVQIY
-54 QYKSRDKRYNPFLFA
+54 QYKSRDKRYNPFLFV

-112 RKAPVFDRVQ
+112 RKAPVFDRVP

-131 ATTINHAAKV
+131 ATTINHSAKV

-152 VNHEIFARCKDAEGA
+152 ANHEIFARCKDAEGA
-167 ANINFKD
+167 ANVAPK
-174 EKNAS
+174 ETK
-179 EGGDTGFDKKKIADA
+179 DA
-194 RNYSAGEADT
+194 RGDSAASGA
-204 SQNAARTTFAPQD
+204 FA
-217 TAKGTDV
+217 
-224 SQNMAGAVFASQ
+224 SQNMAGAAFASQ
-236 DTPSRA
+236 DTPGGA
-242 RVSQDRALDADA
+242 RVSQDRAFDADA
-254 SQNKTGSVFVSQKGA
+254 SQNKTSSVFVSQQGA
-269 NAAAENF
+269 NAAARNF

-285 LDKIKGFDLLIRAA
+285 LDKIKGFDLLIRAV

-321 NLIDSLNLRDHV
+321 NLIDSLKLQDRV
-333 RLGFCDDVAAALAA
+333 RLCGFCDDVAAALSA

-382 SEILSEEFLCEAAD
+382 SEILSEEFLYETAA
-396 LGVKIDEIYRTYGK
+396 LSAKIDEIYRTYGK
-410 SAWAFAQKHAKFKQT
+410 YARAFAQKHADLKQT

-440 ELLCKA
+440 ELLCEA

>member
-28 KSEQMALI
+28 KSEQAALI

-42 FLQHLDARVQIY
+42 FLQRLDARVQIY
-54 QYKSRDKRYNPFLFA
+54 QYKSRDKRYNPFLFV

-97 EKFLS
+97 EKFLN

-112 RKAPVFDRVQ
+112 RKAPVFDRVR

-167 ANINFKD
+167 ANRAL
-174 EKNAS
+174 ER
-179 EGGDTGFDKKKIADA
+179 KKDA
-194 RNYSAGEADT
+194 RGDSAGG
-204 SQNAARTTFAPQD
+204 TFA
-217 TAKGTDV
+217 
-224 SQNMAGAVFASQ
+224 SQNMAGE
-236 DTPSRA
+236 A

-254 SQNKTGSVFVSQKGA
+254 SQNKTSSVFVSQQGA

-285 LDKIKGFDLLIRAA
+285 LDKIKGFDLLIRAV

-321 NLIDSLNLRDHV
+321 NLIDSLNLRDRV
-333 RLGFCDDVAAALAA
+333 RLCGFCDDVAAALSA

-382 SEILSEEFLCEAAD
+382 SEILSEEFLYEAAD
-396 LGVKIDEIYRTYGK
+396 LSAKIDEIYRTYGK
-410 SAWAFAQKHAKFKQT
+410 YARAFAQKHAGLKQT

-440 ELLCKA
+440 ELLCEA

>member
-28 KSEQMALI
+28 KSEQTALI
-36 VPARCE
+36 VPDRCE
-42 FLQHLDARVQIY
+42 FLQRLDARVQIY
-54 QYKSRDKRYNPFLFA
+54 EYKSRDKRYNPFLFA

-97 EKFLS
+97 EKFLN

-112 RKAPVFDRVQ
+112 RKAPVFDRVR

-152 VNHEIFARCKDAEGA
+152 ANHEICALCKDAEGA
-167 ANINFKD
+167 ANEALKETKD
-174 EKNAS
+174 AC
-179 EGGDTGFDKKKIADA
+179 GD
-194 RNYSAGEADT
+194 SAGTADT
-204 SQNAARTTFAPQD
+204 SQNMTGAA
-217 TAKGTDV
+217 
-224 SQNMAGAVFASQ
+224 FASQ
-236 DTPSRA
+236 DTPDGASM
-242 RVSQDRALDADA
+242 SQDRAFDADA
-254 SQNKTGSVFVSQKGA
+254 SQNKTSSVFVSQQGTS
-269 NAAAENF
+269 AAAENF

-321 NLIDSLNLRDHV
+321 NLIDSLKLQDRV
-333 RLGFCDDVAAALAA
+333 RLCGFCDDVAAALSA

-377 RVGGI
+377 RAGGI
-382 SEILSEEFLCEAAD
+382 SEILSEEFLCEVAD
-396 LGVKIDEIYRTYGK
+396 LSAKIDEIYRTYGK
-410 SAWAFAQKHAKFKQT
+410 YARAFAQKHAGLKQT

-440 ELLCKA
+440 ELLCEA

>member
-28 KSEQMALI
+28 KSEHAALI
-36 VPARCE
+36 VPDRCE
-42 FLQHLDARVQIY
+42 FLQRLDARVQIY
-54 QYKSRDKRYNPFLFA
+54 EYKSRDKRYNPFLFA

-112 RKAPVFDRVQ
+112 RKAPVFDRVR

-131 ATTINHAAKV
+131 ATTINHATKV

-152 VNHEIFARCKDAEGA
+152 ANHEIFARCKDAEGA
-167 ANINFKD
+167 ANMALEETK
-174 EKNAS
+174 
-179 EGGDTGFDKKKIADA
+179 DA
-194 RNYSAGEADT
+194 RSDSDAAAGA
-204 SQNAARTTFAPQD
+204 SR
-217 TAKGTDV
+217 
-224 SQNMAGAVFASQ
+224 NMAGAAFASQ
-236 DTPSRA
+236 DTPF
-242 RVSQDRALDADA
+242 DADA
-254 SQNKTGSVFVSQKGA
+254 SQNKTSSAFVSQQGA

-333 RLGFCDDVAAALAA
+333 RLCGFCDDVAAALAA
-347 SHLHVI
+347 AHLHVI

-366 GIFYSPVLIST
+366 GIFYSPMLIST

-382 SEILSEEFLCEAAD
+382 SEILNEGFLYEAAD
-396 LGVKIDEIYRTYGK
+396 LSAKIDEIYRTYGK
-410 SAWAFAQKHAKFKQT
+410 YARAFAQKRAGLKQT

-440 ELLCKA
+440 ELLCEA

>member
-28 KSEQMALI
+28 KSEQAALI
-36 VPARCE
+36 VPDRCE
-42 FLQHLDARVQIY
+42 FLQRLDARVQIY
-54 QYKSRDKRYNPFLFA
+54 QYKSRDKRYNPFLFV

-97 EKFLS
+97 EKFLN

-112 RKAPVFDRVQ
+112 RKAPVFDRVR

-152 VNHEIFARCKDAEGA
+152 ANREIFARCKDAEGA
-167 ANINFKD
+167 ANV
-174 EKNAS
+174 AS
-179 EGGDTGFDKKKIADA
+179 KETKGARGD
-194 RNYSAGEADT
+194 SASTADT
-204 SQNAARTTFAPQD
+204 SQ
-217 TAKGTDV
+217 
-224 SQNMAGAVFASQ
+224 
-236 DTPSRA
+236 DTPDRA
-242 RVSQDRALDADA
+242 SVSQDRALDADA
-254 SQNKTGSVFVSQKGA
+254 SQNKTSSVFVSQQGA
-269 NAAAENF
+269 NAAAKNF

-321 NLIDSLNLRDHV
+321 NLIDSLNLQDRV
-333 RLGFCDDVAAALAA
+333 QLCGFCDDVAAALSSA
-347 SHLHVI
+347 HLHVI

-377 RVGGI
+377 RAGGI

-396 LGVKIDEIYRTYGK
+396 LSAKIDEIYRTYGK
-410 SAWAFAQKHAKFKQT
+410 YVQAFAQKHAGLKQT

-440 ELLCKA
+440 ELLCEA

>member
-28 KSEQMALI
+28 KSEQTALI
-36 VPARCE
+36 VPDRCE
-42 FLQHLDARVQIY
+42 FLQRLDARVQIY

-97 EKFLS
+97 EKFLN

-112 RKAPVFDRVQ
+112 RKAPVFDRVR

-141 IYFGIEPRREF
+141 IYFGIEPRLEF
-152 VNHEIFARCKDAEGA
+152 ANHEILARCKDAEGA
-167 ANINFKD
+167 ANEALK
-174 EKNAS
+174 ETK
-179 EGGDTGFDKKKIADA
+179 DA
-194 RNYSAGEADT
+194 RGDSAGVA
-204 SQNAARTTFAPQD
+204 
-217 TAKGTDV
+217 GV
-224 SQNMAGAVFASQ
+224 SQNMAF
-236 DTPSRA
+236 
-242 RVSQDRALDADA
+242 DADA
-254 SQNKTGSVFVSQKGA
+254 SQNKTSSIFVSQQGA
-269 NAAAENF
+269 SAAAGNF

-321 NLIDSLNLRDHV
+321 NLIDSLNLQDRV
-333 RLGFCDDVAAALAA
+333 RLCGFCDDVAVALSA

-382 SEILSEEFLCEAAD
+382 SEILSEEFLYEPAN
-396 LGVKIDEIYRTYGK
+396 LGAKIDEIYRTYGK
-410 SAWAFAQKHAKFKQT
+410 SARAFAQKHAKFKQT

-440 ELLCKA
+440 ELLCEA